1 MITEI
6 YCDKFKD
13 KKITFHKGLN
23 VVLGDD
29 AASNSIGKSTLLLVI
44 DYMLGGNH
52 YQTKEDVIKNVGHHK
67 VGVTFMFG
75 DGVYRFVRDTSRTDT
90 VFVCDEDYNILEGD
104 CEMRL
109 EDYSQFLQ
117 SKYNLD
123 VFGCTLR
130 TYIGLFARIYDRG
143 NYDEKNPLHEVSNQP
158 ASQCI
163 ERLVKLFEC
172 YKEIDELKRN
182 EKELK
187 ERKEAYDKV
196 IKLNLITSAKN
207 KGEARRLKDKIESL
221 SRDIDTLTVALTSEG
236 PTLETMQLQR
246 VMSIKEDLLR
256 LQEQKSKIDYQIRR
270 YQTNLYETKE
280 SKVIDIS
287 LLQKFFPGVD
297 VLEVNKINQFHTGL
311 CEIMSDDIKNQIAI
325 LQNRYAM
332 LDAEEKKL
340 LSSIK
345 DIVDESNA
353 TKLAVQQL
361 SAMNKEMYDLIA
373 ATSTF
378 EKNKSY
384 AKEKKD
390 ATDLYNASLQ
400 IILTDIQQTL
410 NEQIGV
416 FNERLYNK
424 TKKRPLLTLQP
435 TRYIYDCPDDG
446 GTGSRFS
453 SLVMFD
459 LAMHEKTKLP
469 VLIHDSLILKNIEDN
484 AIEEIMRLYASN
496 TSKQIFIAFDKTA
509 SYSEATQQIVHEH
522 KVIELSP
529 NGHELFGWSWS
540 RISQE

>member
-6 YCDKFKD
+6 YCDKFKE
-13 KKITFHKGLN
+13 KKISFHEDLN

-67 VGVTFMFG
+67 VGVTFVFG
-75 DGVYRFVRDTSRTDT
+75 NEIYKFVRDTSRTDT
-90 VFVCDEDYNILEGD
+90 VFVCDENYNVLDGD
-104 CEMRL
+104 SELRL
-109 EDYSQFLQ
+109 EDYCRFLQ
-117 SKYNLD
+117 TKYNLD

-130 TYIGLFARIYDRG
+130 TYIGLFSRIYDRG
-143 NYDEKNPLHEVSNQP
+143 NYDEKNPLHEVSTQP
-158 ASQCI
+158 VSQCI
-163 ERLVKLFEC
+163 ERLVKMFEC
-172 YKEIDELKRN
+172 YKEIAELKRN

-196 IKLNLITSAKN
+196 IKLNLINSAKN
-207 KGEARRLKDKIESL
+207 MREAKRLKEKIESL

-246 VMSIKEDLLR
+246 VMNIKEDLLR
-256 LQEQKSKIDYQIRR
+256 LQEQKSRIDYQIRR
-270 YQTNLYETKE
+270 FQTNLYETKE

-297 VLEVNKINQFHTGL
+297 VLEVNKINQFHSGL

-325 LQNRYAM
+325 LQKRYAM

-373 ATSTF
+373 ATSSF

-400 IILTDIQQTL
+400 TILTDIQQIL

-416 FNERLYNK
+416 FNERLYNR

-459 LAMHEKTKLP
+459 LAMLEKTKLP

-496 TSKQIFIAFDKTA
+496 TNKQIFIAFDKSA
-509 SYSEATQQIVHEH
+509 SYSEATQQIVNEH

-540 RISQE
+540 RKSQE